1 MKTLLHVRSSLFGD
15 HGQSAVLAADFIS
28 TWQTRHPG
36 ARVIV
41 QIRAHGEPMDAA
53 IDVTG
58 DRVVAHLDE
67 PARGVAPGQAM
78 AMYDGTRV
86 IGSATIV
93 RR

>member
-1 MKTLLHVRSSLFGD
+1 MS
-15 HGQSAVLAADFIS
+15 
-28 TWQTRHPG
+28 
-36 ARVIV
+36 V

-53 IDVTG
+53 LEVHV
-58 DRVVAHLDE
+58 DRVVAHLDQ